1 MRTAARRHLIS
12 ALMALGLIASL
23 TIGQAQAHA
32 KLLTA
37 SPAPNSTGA
46 SPKMIHLE
54 FSEEIAK
61 KLSSFKLT
69 DTDGNAV
76 AMMAMQ
82 AKDAKTL
89 EAMPNATLS
98 PGLYTVSWTA
108 VSTDD
113 GHKTAGNF
121 SFTVK

>member
-1 MRTAARRHLIS
+1 MFRTPRALLSMLATAGLAA
-12 ALMALGLIASL
+12 ALWTGE
-23 TIGQAQAHA
+23 AQAHA
-32 KLLTA
+32 KLVTA
-37 SPAPNSTGA
+37 DPAPNATVGA
-46 SPKMIHLE
+46 PKTIHLE

-61 KLSSFKLT
+61 KLSTFKLT

-76 AMMAMQ
+76 AMMAMLN
-82 AKDAKTL
+82 KDAKTL

-98 PGLYTVSWTA
+98 TGVYTVSWTA

-113 GHKTAGNF
+113 GHKMTGNY

>member
-1 MRTAARRHLIS
+1 MRKTARCAFKTAALT
-12 ALMALGLIASL
+12 LGLLASIA
-23 TIGQAQAHA
+23 IGDAQAHA
-32 KLLTA
+32 KLVTA
-37 SPAPNSTGA
+37 DPAPNATVA
-46 SPKMIHLE
+46 APKMIHLV
-54 FSEEIAK
+54 FSEEIAAR
-61 KLSSFKLT
+61 LSSFRLT

-113 GHKTAGNF
+113 GHKMTGTY